1 MNGVL
6 GMAELLSHTPLTE
19 KQRRYVDQI
28 RGSGDDLL
36 HIIND
41 ILDFSKIEAGKITLE
56 RKPFSLAVVVNEI
69 VESYRDRAQAK
80 GLRLSCRTEEGIQP
94 NVVGDVY
101 RFR

>member
-69 VESYRDRAQAK
+69 VESCRDRAQALLQDRR
-80 GLRLSCRTEEGIQP
+80 GDSAQCRGRCLSIPLGF
-94 NVVGDVY
+94 G
-101 RFR
+101 